1 MDDEKI
7 SHLQYN
13 QTFVVER
20 HAGSLGFGKVVMCHL
35 AYGLASCFFFFD
47 LSRKE
52 AKKKSAW
59 FSKSMSLKI

>member
-35 AYGLASCFFFFD
+35 AYGLASCFFF
-47 LSRKE
+47 LICLEKKQ
-52 AKKKSAW
+52 KKKVHGLA
-59 FSKSMSLKI
+59 KA